1 MCIRDSNGLIYAEP
15 GTYEV
20 SLTANVPGL
29 TGCLETFSASE
40 TAIAEPTIQFDAGP
54 NSGCPP
60 HSVSFTNLSTTE
72 TPTTYTWDFGDG
84 NTSNSPNT
92 SHQYTSAGTFP
103 ITLEMETGGFCARS
117 LELVGADVVEV
128 LPVPQAAMDIT
139 PNQVD
144 ILNPQ
149 VWVEYLGSQEV
160 DCYYNFGDGN
170 GLEGC
175 YVQYIYE
182 DGGTYTITQ
191 TVVNDFGC
199 AATATGEV
207 SVAGSVFYAPTA
219 FTPDGDGINDVW
231 LPVVSG
237 VSQYHSVSY
246 THLTLPTKA

>member
-1 MCIRDSNGLIYAEP
+1 M
-15 GTYEV
+15 
-20 SLTANVPGL
+20 
-29 TGCLETFSASE
+29 
-40 TAIAEPTIQFDAGP
+40 
-54 NSGCPP
+54 
-60 HSVSFTNLSTTE
+60 
-72 TPTTYTWDFGDG
+72 
-84 NTSNSPNT
+84 
-92 SHQYTSAGTFP
+92 
-103 ITLEMETGGFCARS
+103 
-117 LELVGADVVEV
+117 
-128 LPVPQAAMDIT
+128 
-139 PNQVD
+139 
-144 ILNPQ
+144 
-149 VWVEYLGSQEV
+149 WVEYLGDQDV

-237 VSQYHSVSY
+237 VTQYHLRITNRWGELVFESFDPDQPWLGQRGDDGQHYCPDGVYLFYVAYFELFKVFPVEEDFVLGVAHIAVVVEAPLAFGDGHVQVLATGGFDVKKVRALAS
-246 THLTLPTKA
+246 PNRP

>member
-1 MCIRDSNGLIYAEP
+1 M
-15 GTYEV
+15 
-20 SLTANVPGL
+20 
-29 TGCLETFSASE
+29 
-40 TAIAEPTIQFDAGP
+40 
-54 NSGCPP
+54 
-60 HSVSFTNLSTTE
+60 
-72 TPTTYTWDFGDG
+72 
-84 NTSNSPNT
+84 
-92 SHQYTSAGTFP
+92 
-103 ITLEMETGGFCARS
+103 
-117 LELVGADVVEV
+117 
-128 LPVPQAAMDIT
+128 LPVPQAAIDIT

-149 VWVEYLGSQEV
+149 VWVEYLGDQDV

-219 FTPDGDGINDVW
+219 FTQMEMASTTRGFGGQWGHPIPLAHHQPLGRV
-231 LPVVSG
+231 G
-237 VSQYHSVSY
+237 V
-246 THLTLPTKA
+246 

>member
-1 MCIRDSNGLIYAEP
+1 M
-15 GTYEV
+15 
-20 SLTANVPGL
+20 
-29 TGCLETFSASE
+29 
-40 TAIAEPTIQFDAGP
+40 
-54 NSGCPP
+54 PP

-72 TPTTYTWDFGDG
+72 TPTTYTWHFGDG
-84 NTSNSPNT
+84 NTSNAPNT

-103 ITLEMETGGFCARS
+103 ITLEMETGGFCPQSGIGRP
-117 LELVGADVVEV
+117 EVIEV
-128 LPVPQAAMDIT
+128 LPVPQAAIDIT

-149 VWVEYLGSQEV
+149 VWVEYLGDQDV

-175 YVQYIYE
+175 HVQYIYE

-237 VSQYHSVSY
+237 VTIPLAHHQPLGELVFESFDLTNLGWGNAATTGSTIARTACTSFTWPTSTKSGTHGRWRG
-246 THLTLPTKA
+246 HLTLAR